1 MAVAAP
7 LDLHR
12 ARVRPEWI
20 DDNGHMNVAYYVLAF
35 DRAVDTAYGYLGLDA
50 DYRHR
55 TGGTTFAAES
65 HVTYQRELKSGDPI
79 RCTTQILGFDAKRLH
94 HFHRMYHAE
103 EGYLAAT
110 CEWLS
115 LHVDLE
121 RRRVAPFAPEILSRF
136 AEVMESHAALPWPE
150 EAGRAIRRLASP
162 ALEDERAARAAQAT
176 GTAHP

>member
-20 DDNGHMNVAYYVLAF
+20 DYNGHMNVAYYVLAF
-35 DRAVDTAYGYLGLDA
+35 DHAVDTAYGYLGLDEG
-50 DYRHR
+50 YRHR
-55 TGGTTFAAES
+55 TGGTTFAVES

-94 HFHRMYHAE
+94 HFHRMYHAD

-110 CEWLS
+110 CEWLN
-115 LHVDLE
+115 LHVDLV
-121 RRRVAPFAPEILSRF
+121 RRRV
-136 AEVMESHAALPWPE
+136 VPWP
-150 EAGRAIRRLASP
+150 APVLASITRFTEAQP
-162 ALEDERAARAAQAT
+162 KSPLPDEICGRIHVGQALFRAE
-176 GTAHP
+176 H